1 MNSLHEIGRFLQ
13 TWSPVFYYLAAP
25 GLLIA
30 AFVQYRSS
38 KKLERAK
45 WMVQLYEKF
54 YEEPRFKR
62 MRAILDC
69 AGQDSAEVNQ
79 IVDEEELE
87 FTDYLNFF
95 EFVSYLTRRGELDD
109 EDVEALFGYY
119 MDCLNNQHRVKQY
132 IHDASKGFEQLSKRL
147 EKRAHPAA

>member
-13 TWSPVFYYLAAP
+13 IWSPVFYYLAAP
-25 GLLIA
+25 LLLIA

-45 WMVQLYEKF
+45 WMLQLYEKF

-62 MRAILDC
+62 MRDILDC
-69 AGQDSAEVNQ
+69 GVQDSAQ
-79 IVDEEELE
+79 IAQVVDKEEPE

-95 EFVSYLTRRGELDD
+95 EFVSYLIRRGELDD
-109 EDVEALFGYY
+109 EDVEALFAYY
-119 MDCLNNQHRVKQY
+119 MDCLNHQDRVKQY
-132 IHDASKGFEQLSKRL
+132 IHDASKGFGKLSKRL
-147 EKRAHPAA
+147 KKRAHPRA

>member
-1 MNSLHEIGRFLQ
+1 MNWLHETGRFLLI
-13 TWSPVFYYLAAP
+13 WSPVFYYLAAP

-54 YEEPRFKR
+54 CEEPRFKR
-62 MRAILDC
+62 MRDILDC
-69 AGQDSAEVNQ
+69 DTHDNIQVAQV
-79 IVDEEELE
+79 VEEEEPE

-95 EFVSYLTRRGELDD
+95 GMS
-109 EDVEALFGYY
+109 
-119 MDCLNNQHRVKQY
+119 
-132 IHDASKGFEQLSKRL
+132 
-147 EKRAHPAA
+147 

>member
-1 MNSLHEIGRFLQ
+1 M
-13 TWSPVFYYLAAP
+13 
-25 GLLIA
+25 
-30 AFVQYRSS
+30 QYRRS
-38 KKLERAK
+38 KQLERTK
-45 WMVQLYEKF
+45 WMLQLYEKF

-62 MRAILDC
+62 MRDILDC
-69 AGQDSAEVNQ
+69 GTQDNAQVTQ
-79 IVDEEELE
+79 VVDEEGPE

-119 MDCLNNQHRVKQY
+119 MDCLNNQDPVRQY
-132 IHDASKGFEQLSKRL
+132 IGDASKGFEELSKGL